1 MTVITVAMDRNSMFP
16 LVFHIRK
23 ACLYST
29 MNRSVY
35 TGMMQISA
43 TSALGMM
50 QIMVGVFNI
59 GLGPGRMSRYP
70 GDFSDLRAAY
80 WLGGV
85 FLVSGLSTFAAGRI
99 STFYWMVF
107 AVFLNILAFAFS
119 IIGIVI
125 YSVDLSR
132 TISANY
138 CGGGQSNCSYVENFF
153 KRLVVGMD
161 ISMIVQSVVQLSAS
175 ISFAVLGI
183 KALIITERE
192 EEIQEDPGQQIDLF
206 QPKLKVHCI
215 KVENF
220 SNI

>member
-85 FLVSGLSTFAAGRI
+85 CTGDTTTCHDCSLTICYQLVRWISDIIEFLVSGLSTFAAGRI
-99 STFYWMVF
+99 STFYW
-107 AVFLNILAFAFS
+107 
-119 IIGIVI
+119 
-125 YSVDLSR
+125 
-132 TISANY
+132 
-138 CGGGQSNCSYVENFF
+138 
-153 KRLVVGMD
+153 RLVVGMD

>member
-85 FLVSGLSTFAAGRI
+85 CTGDTTTCHDCSLTICYQLVRWISDIIEFLVSGLSTFAAGRI

-153 KRLVVGMD
+153 K
-161 ISMIVQSVVQLSAS
+161 
-175 ISFAVLGI
+175 
-183 KALIITERE
+183 
-192 EEIQEDPGQQIDLF
+192 EIQEDPGQQIDLF